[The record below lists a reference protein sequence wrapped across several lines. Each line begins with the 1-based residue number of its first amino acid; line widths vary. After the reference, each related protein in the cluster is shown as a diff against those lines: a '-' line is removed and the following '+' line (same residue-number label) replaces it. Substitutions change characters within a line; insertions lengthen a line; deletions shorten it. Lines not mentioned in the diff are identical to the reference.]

1 MAQGAGE
8 VSVQVVRS
16 GRRQIR
22 IVRGVSLPGQGVI
35 LPAHVG
41 GRHPLLFLSPIAK
54 PDSDHLLLQAQLFGQ
69 HGYFLLIRNEYF
81 VSTNYVFC
89 RKRRSLFRPIFLLC
103 IKDCTGIFKPPLNQL
118 IRAIGVGF

>member
-54 PDSDHLLLQAQLFGQ
+54 PDPDHLLLEAKLLGQ
-69 HGYFLLIRNEYF
+69 HGYFLIIRSEYF
-81 VSTNYVFC
+81 VMAYNYYVLS
-89 RKRRSLFRPIFLLC
+89 K
-103 IKDCTGIFKPPLNQL
+103 KKKPFQTYFSSVYQGLYWDL
-118 IRAIGVGF
+118 